1 MQIFFTYLLIPV
13 VLVALPVFWL
23 VLRRE
28 AWRLA
33 FVVGTSLVL
42 LGLLNPAFAVISAA
56 LVVATHQLVEQL
68 RARKLS
74 VVRTVLIAVLGAIV
88 ILALGKYSQPMV
100 RSLWGTNDW
109 VYTRVAM
116 PLGVSYFAFRLLQ
129 YVFDSARGVLTEN
142 SLLKLAAFVCF
153 LPTFAAGPIETYQGF
168 YGKRSTSFDRELFSS
183 GIRRI
188 VIGYFKK
195 VFVES
200 FVFAVYLQPHATVP
214 LDRGWHFTTAQ
225 PLQAAVFCVYVF
237 LRAYLDLSAY
247 TDLAIG
253 FSRLFGFRI
262 MENFNNPLFQRNLSD
277 FWRSWH
283 ISLSTWCRN
292 NVYFPVFGATRKV
305 WLGLYA
311 SMMVMGLWHY
321 VDLNWASWALWHGTG
336 LVVVSFW
343 LGRKKAFRKAHR
355 GEAFWSRTSLR
366 HALLSPLW
374 YVMTFCFVALGYSF
388 VGTPN
393 IATAL
398 RVLTGAIAG
407 PFVWVAQHGAAGL
420 LALVVAIAVVLGAAA
435 AVALL
440 RRRLQP
446 AA

>member
-1 MQIFFTYLLIPV
+1 MQLFFTYLLIPV
-13 VLVALPVFWL
+13 ILVAVPVFWL
-23 VLRRE
+23 LLRHDT
-28 AWRLA
+28 WRLA
-33 FVVGTSLVL
+33 FIVIASLGL
-42 LGLLNPAFAVISAA
+42 LSLLNPAFAVISVA

-68 RARKLS
+68 RAHKLS
-74 VVRTVLIAVLGAIV
+74 VGRTVLIAVLGAIV
-88 ILALGKYSQPMV
+88 ILAVGKYSQPMV
-100 RSLWGTNDW
+100 RSLWGSNDW
-109 VYTRVAM
+109 VYTRLAM

-129 YVFDSARGVLTEN
+129 YVFDQARGVLKEN
-142 SLLKLAAFVCF
+142 SLLRLAAFVCF

-168 YGKRSTSFDRELFSS
+168 YGKRSTSFDRELFYQ
-183 GIRRI
+183 GLRRI
-188 VIGYFKK
+188 VVGYFKK
-195 VFVES
+195 VFVVDFFFS
-200 FVFAVYLQPHATVP
+200 IYLAPYARSVLVP
-214 LDRGWHFTTAQ
+214 GWHFTTVQ
-225 PLQAAVFCVYVF
+225 PLQATYFCVYCF

-262 MENFNNPLFQRNLSD
+262 MENFNNPLLKRNLSD

-355 GEAFWSRTSLR
+355 GEPFWSRTSLR
-366 HALLSPLW
+366 HALLSPIW
-374 YVMTFCFVALGYSF
+374 YIMTFCYVALGYSF
-388 VGTPN
+388 VGTPT
-393 IATAL
+393 ITTAL
-398 RVLTGAIAG
+398 RVVTGAIAG
-407 PFVWVAQHGAAGL
+407 PFVWLAQHGAEGL
-420 LALVVAIAVVLGAAA
+420 LALVVAIAVVL
-435 AVALL
+435 AVTATVAVL
-440 RRRLQP
+440 RRRPQP

>member
-1 MQIFFTYLLIPV
+1 MQLFFTYLVLPV
-13 VLVALPVFWL
+13 LAVALPVFWL
-23 VLRRE
+23 LLRRDV
-28 AWRLA
+28 WRLA
-33 FVVGTSLVL
+33 FVIGASLGL
-42 LGLLNPAFAVISAA
+42 LGLLNPAFAVISTC
-56 LVVATHQLVEQL
+56 LVVLTHQLVEQL
-68 RARKLS
+68 QAKRLS
-74 VVRTVLIAVLGAIV
+74 VGRTVLMAVLGAIV
-88 ILALGKYSQPMV
+88 VLAVGKYGQRMV
-100 RSLWGTNDW
+100 GSLWGTNNW
-109 VYTRVAM
+109 IYLRIAM

-129 YVFDSARGVLTEN
+129 YVFDQARGVLTEN

-168 YGKRSTSFDRELFSS
+168 YGKRSTSFDRELFYR

-188 VIGYFKK
+188 AIGYFKK

-200 FVFAVYLQPHATVP
+200 FVFAVYLAPHATEP
-214 LDRGWHFTTAQ
+214 LSHGWHFSAER
-225 PLQAAVFCVYVF
+225 PLEAAVFVVYTF
-237 LRAYLDLSAY
+237 LRAYIDLSAY

-262 MENFNNPLFQRNLSD
+262 MENFNNPLLKRNLSD

-305 WLGLYA
+305 WLGLLC

-321 VDLNWASWALWHGTG
+321 VDLNWFTWAMWHAGGLITVSW
-336 LVVVSFW
+336 W

-355 GEAFWSRTSLR
+355 GNPFWSRYSLR

-374 YVMTFCFVALGYSF
+374 YVMTFCYVALGYAF

-393 IATAL
+393 ITTAL

-407 PFVWVAQHGAAGL
+407 PFVWVAQHGLGGLTLIAA
-420 LALVVAIAVVLGAAA
+420 AIAVVLVATAVVTVVRRRPQAAA
-435 AVALL
+435 
-440 RRRLQP
+440 
-446 AA
+446 

>member
-1 MQIFFTYLLIPV
+1 MQIYFSYYLIPV
-13 VLVALPVFWL
+13 VLVAVPIFWL
-23 VLRRE
+23 VLRRD
-28 AWRLA
+28 AWRLGFLIGA
-33 FVVGTSLVL
+33 SVVLLSLLNPGFAIVSVGLVL
-42 LGLLNPAFAVISAA
+42 L
-56 LVVATHQLVEQL
+56 THQLVEQM
-68 RARKLS
+68 RAKRLS
-74 VVRTVLIAVLGAIV
+74 VGRTVLIAILGAIV
-88 ILALGKYSQPMV
+88 VLALGKYGQRMV
-100 RSLWGTNDW
+100 GSLWGTNNW
-109 VYTRVAM
+109 VYLRVAM

-129 YVFDSARGVLTEN
+129 YVFDQARGVLTEN

-168 YGKRSTSFDRELFSS
+168 YGKRSATFDRDLFYR

-188 VIGYFKK
+188 IIGYFKK
-195 VFVES
+195 VFVEG
-200 FVFAVYLQPHATVP
+200 FVFTVYFAATARSP
-214 LDRGWHFTTAQ
+214 LASGWHFSTAR
-225 PLQAAVFCVYVF
+225 PLQATVFVVYAF
-237 LRAYLDLSAY
+237 LLAYIDLSAY

-262 MENFNNPLFQRNLSD
+262 MENFNNPLFKRNLSD

-321 VDLNWASWALWHGTG
+321 IDLNWSSWALWHGTG
-336 LVVVSFW
+336 LVMVSWW
-343 LGRKKAFRKAHR
+343 LGRKRAFRKAHR
-355 GEAFWSRTSLR
+355 GSPFWSRTSWR

-374 YVMTFCFVALGYSF
+374 YVMTFCYVALGYSF

-407 PFVWVAQHGAAGL
+407 PFVWLAQHGMAGL
-420 LALVVAIAVVLGAAA
+420 EALVVVLAVIAGTTAVVT
-435 AVALL
+435 AV